1 MFDTYIVKEGDTI
14 KSISSKSGISE
25 DIIYQL
31 NGYYNTLTPGTVLV
45 IPKTSSKYFNYYT
58 ISKGDTLYQIA
69 KKYNINPSL
78 LAQINGLNENDYIYP
93 NQTILVSKEGYK
105 LYITEE
111 GDTLNEVV
119 KGLNADINKL
129 LEQNNNIY
137 LQKEQLIIYN
147 YK

>member
-69 KKYNINPSL
+69 KNYNINPSL

-93 NQTILVSKEGYK
+93 NQTILVPKEGSK
-105 LYITEE
+105 LYITAE

>member
-31 NGYYNTLTPGTVLV
+31 NGYYDTLTPGTVLV

-93 NQTILVSKEGYK
+93 NQTILVPKEGSK

>member
-69 KKYNINPSL
+69 KNIIL
-78 LAQINGLNENDYIYP
+78 
-93 NQTILVSKEGYK
+93 ILVY
-105 LYITEE
+105 
-111 GDTLNEVV
+111 
-119 KGLNADINKL
+119 
-129 LEQNNNIY
+129 
-137 LQKEQLIIYN
+137 
-147 YK
+147 

>member
-93 NQTILVSKEGYK
+93 NQTILVPKEGYK
-105 LYITEE
+105 LYITAE

>member
-31 NGYYNTLTPGTVLV
+31 NGYYDTLTPGTILV

-93 NQTILVSKEGYK
+93 NQTILVPKEGSK
-105 LYITEE
+105 LYITAEA
-111 GDTLNEVV
+111 DTLNEVV